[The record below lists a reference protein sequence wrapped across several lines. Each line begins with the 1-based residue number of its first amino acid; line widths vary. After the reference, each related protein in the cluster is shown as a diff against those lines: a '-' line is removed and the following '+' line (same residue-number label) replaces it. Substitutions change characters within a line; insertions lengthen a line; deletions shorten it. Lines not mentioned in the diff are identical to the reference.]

1 MSNHNR
7 ERHLLTTDVVLI
19 QFDAEW
25 RQLMVTY
32 YPFVMTYRPQVVL
45 LIDLGTLLS
54 LKLLICCSVKNTRM
68 KKEENKLIPQN
79 KEIRRSRKY

>member
-7 ERHLLTTDVVLI
+7 ERHLLTADAVLI

-25 RQLMVTY
+25 HQLMVTY

-54 LKLLICCSVKNTRM
+54 LKLLIC
-68 KKEENKLIPQN
+68 
-79 KEIRRSRKY
+79 